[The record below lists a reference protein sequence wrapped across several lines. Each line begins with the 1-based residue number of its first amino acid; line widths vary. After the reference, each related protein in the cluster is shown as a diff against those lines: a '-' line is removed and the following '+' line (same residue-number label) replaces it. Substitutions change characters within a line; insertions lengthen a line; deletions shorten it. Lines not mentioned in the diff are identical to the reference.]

1 MSEDRLHSLLVVA
14 FAFDGVDATLAAL
27 EHSGQARRHV
37 PMGDKP
43 SGNTLSAPLASEY
56 T

>member
-1 MSEDRLHSLLVVA
+1 VSEDRLHSFLVVA

-27 EHSGQARRHV
+27 EYSGQVRRHV
-37 PMGDKP
+37 PMGDKA

-56 T
+56 A